1 MTVCNTVQ
9 LNISSTDDNHYP
21 DAMTFKK
28 GVSPSDVCRYEKRW
42 SSSAEVDKGLL
53 VGRIPRRRVNILR
66 QTTIDDSGAGE

>member
-1 MTVCNTVQ
+1 VQYGTAQYQ
-9 LNISSTDDNHYP
+9 LNWRQSLP
-21 DAMTFKK
+21 DAMAFQK

-53 VGRIPRRRVNILR
+53 VGRIQGAALISFH